1 MNIRPGFWNCCR
13 TRPSK
18 VLAFNGKGDKLVW
31 VMACSGCAS
40 TFESSRV
47 LDLAALVKAGLA
59 REQSVTKVT
68 DCTSDDV
75 RYWSGSKVLG
85 PARYALRMARACRE
99 NGLVAQAEYYLR
111 AVANERAG
119 FVSWKM

>member
-18 VLAFNGKGDKLVW
+18 VLAFDAKGNKVVW
-31 VMACSGCAS
+31 VMACAGCAS
-40 TFESSRV
+40 TYEPSRV

-59 REQSVTKVT
+59 REQSAIKT

-75 RYWSGSKVLG
+75 RYCSGSKALG

-99 NGLVAQAEYYLR
+99 NGLVAEAEYYLR
-111 AVANERAG
+111 AAANERAG
-119 FVSWKM
+119 FVAWQM